1 MRWRARSAAAPAGR
15 AGASGTGSLLVK
27 VRTRASIPAHRRALG
42 LVEGEYG
49 SIHAGR
55 SLDFDDLREY
65 VIGDDIRDVDWKATA
80 RTGRPL
86 IKRYVATRQHQVLLA
101 VDTGRTMAGLAD
113 AASTKREVA
122 VLAAGIVGQLAMHH
136 GDVVGLVAG
145 PVPQWEVTRPGSVRA
160 RQALHV
166 RNTQRVRFVQP
177 SSGDLHLERMLRV
190 IHDGIDAD
198 GEQSNLLALL
208 EFIRQRIRRRTI
220 IVLVIDDVELGEAE
234 VDVLRR
240 LVVQHEMLCCTI
252 SDLALTDPTVADRS
266 LRVVGPTTGI
276 APYLN
281 ENRDLDHDVAE
292 RTRRRQDATRSTLA
306 RLGITSCHLD
316 HEADVLA
323 SIVFMLAR
331 HRHATT
337 RHRRR

>member
-1 MRWRARSAAAPAGR
+1 M
-15 AGASGTGSLLVK
+15 
-27 VRTRASIPAHRRALG
+27 
-42 LVEGEYG
+42 
-49 SIHAGR
+49 
-55 SLDFDDLREY
+55 
-65 VIGDDIRDVDWKATA
+65 
-80 RTGRPL
+80 
-86 IKRYVATRQHQVLLA
+86 LLA

-198 GEQSNLLALL
+198 GEPSNLLALL

-220 IVLVIDDVELGEAE
+220 IVLVIDDVELA
-234 VDVLRR
+234 RR
-240 LVVQHEMLCCTI
+240 RSTSCVASSCST
-252 SDLALTDPTVADRS
+252 SALLHDQRPRPHRPDGRRPIAAGGRADDRDRS
-266 LRVVGPTTGI
+266 VPQREP
-276 APYLN
+276 
-281 ENRDLDHDVAE
+281 
-292 RTRRRQDATRSTLA
+292 
-306 RLGITSCHLD
+306 
-316 HEADVLA
+316 
-323 SIVFMLAR
+323 
-331 HRHATT
+331 
-337 RHRRR
+337 